1 MITPFIF
8 LLFSK
13 SGYEVWESC
22 FSFIPWRMGRRNGWG
37 GESCG
42 VENIAVGSGE
52 AGLVRSAAAGRDR
65 RRRGAGGG
73 DRGESC
79 ESAKL
84 RKSCV

>member
-1 MITPFIF
+1 MVGRGTECE
-8 LLFSK
+8 
-13 SGYEVWESC
+13 GEVLS
-22 FSFIPWRMGRRNGWG
+22 
-37 GESCG
+37 
-42 VENIAVGSGE
+42 E